1 MGDDIMNLEI
11 SAAYDPINLIY
22 TVTVGKNSVEIPGHA
37 LTQKHVEELAKMLEG
52 INDDTL
58 AKATLNVWAAAINKS
73 ISYRA
78 IDTDGNLMFS
88 DSDLTTY
95 DDNVK
100 TTAIDASKIA
110 ADRVR
115 DVLAAWKDTRTLLSP
130 YDYDEPKVYYQP
142 RYPSKPP
149 MIIVEEALELLN
161 SKKHLGI
168 KKIEI
173 SKEFD
178 STIRL
183 TLSSDTSAERP
194 EYSRVLSVYIDYKAF
209 DRTYKMETD
218 EEAGLMTKLDTDTY
232 IKLRLAF
239 LINQALKRVGPP
251 NLLMDSGVFKVIG
264 SYDTPATLI

>member
-1 MGDDIMNLEI
+1 MNLEI
-11 SAAYDPINLIY
+11 SAAYDPINLVY
-22 TVTVGKNSVEIPGHA
+22 TVTAGKNSVEIPGHA

-58 AKATLNVWAAAINKS
+58 VKATLNVWAATINKS

-78 IDTDGNLMFS
+78 IDTDGNLMLG

-100 TTAIDASKIA
+100 TTAIDASKVA
-110 ADRVR
+110 ADRIR

-130 YDYDEPKVYYQP
+130 YDEPKVYYQP

-149 MIIVEEALELLN
+149 MVIIEEALELLN

-173 SKEFD
+173 SKEFG
-178 STIRL
+178 SIIRL
-183 TLSSDTSAERP
+183 TISSDASAERSD
-194 EYSRVLSVYIDYKAF
+194 YIRVLSVYIDYEAF

-232 IKLRLAF
+232 IRLRIAF
-239 LINQALKRVGPP
+239 LINKALKRVAPP
-251 NLLMDSGVFKVIG
+251 TLLMDSCIFKVIG